1 LIYNADPYQLKLN
14 LNPISMRKILTSV
27 TAVLITGSLF
37 AGGLVTNN
45 NHSAL
50 FTRLQNRNASTSVD
64 AVYFNPAGVTRLGDG
79 FFASINNQ
87 TISQT
92 QIVTTNYASIAG
104 MPKEYIGKVS
114 APIFPAIY
122 AAYNTGNFSFSAGF
136 NPIGGGGGAEYA
148 DGLPSFESMVS
159 DIPPSLTFRG
169 IPTSQYDAD
178 IFFEGSSVYFGYQ
191 VNVGYKIS
199 DMISVAAGM
208 RLVSAKNTYNGY
220 LRNIRINPNYPAF
233 GAGYTGGM
241 VRADEFFSDG
251 SDFMTTLATGANTA
265 AAGLNAAISGGTPAG
280 TPLTALPAQTVAA
293 VTQLLGAAQISASG
307 MTVGQAAAALE
318 DDAAPLF
325 TGMALDMAI
334 NSALTEDIEVDAE
347 ESGTGFTPI
356 LSVNIAPS
364 ENLNL
369 ALRYEFRTKM
379 DLTTKVNGNL
389 GGGLFEDGYE
399 VPGDMPAMLAIGAE
413 YKPMGNLMVAASFNT
428 YFDQAVDYDGSKEDD
443 IDMIDK
449 NFLEYGL
456 GAEYGLSERLRI
468 SAGWSA
474 TSTGVK
480 NSYQSDM
487 RFDINT
493 NSFGG
498 GIGYRIT
505 PMIDLN
511 LGGQYTFY
519 KEESIGTETFDKK
532 TWLIGIGADF
542 FFGK

>member
-1 LIYNADPYQLKLN
+1 
-14 LNPISMRKILTSV
+14 
-27 TAVLITGSLF
+27 
-37 AGGLVTNN
+37 
-45 NHSAL
+45 
-50 FTRLQNRNASTSVD
+50 
-64 AVYFNPAGVTRLGDG
+64 
-79 FFASINNQ
+79 
-87 TISQT
+87 
-92 QIVTTNYASIAG
+92 
-104 MPKEYIGKVS
+104 
-114 APIFPAIY
+114 
-122 AAYNTGNFSFSAGF
+122 
-136 NPIGGGGGAEYA
+136 
-148 DGLPSFESMVS
+148 
-159 DIPPSLTFRG
+159 
-169 IPTSQYDAD
+169 
-178 IFFEGSSVYFGYQ
+178 
-191 VNVGYKIS
+191 
-199 DMISVAAGM
+199 MISVAAGM

-251 SDFMTTLATGANTA
+251 SDFMTFLATGATSA
-265 AAGLNAAISGGTPAG
+265 AAGLNAAITGGTPAG
-280 TPLTALPAQTVAA
+280 TPLSALPAQTVAA
-293 VTQLLGAAQISASG
+293 VTQLLGAAQISATG

-318 DDAAPLF
+318 DNAAPLF

-369 ALRYEFRTKM
+369 SLRYEFRTKM

-389 GGGLFEDGYE
+389 GGGLFEDGYV
-399 VPGDMPAMLAIGAE
+399 VPGDMPAMLALGAE

-428 YFDQAVDYDGSKEDD
+428 YFDQAVDYDGSQEGD
-443 IDMIDK
+443 IDMIDR

-474 TSTGVK
+474 TSTGV
-480 NSYQSDM
+480 NNDYQSDM
-487 RFDINT
+487 RFDVNT

-498 GIGYRIT
+498 GIGYRVT
-505 PMIDLN
+505 PKIDLN

-519 KEESIGTETFDKK
+519 KEELIGTETFDKK
-532 TWLIGIGADF
+532 TWLLGIGADF